1 MENNKEKNIEET
13 EEIQEMSAMGTG
25 GVQIGATKAG
35 KDEEEEEEE
44 KEDKLRSMIR
54 EVLKLY
60 STHKEN
66 LRIQSVFE
74 GKLRET
80 IRNLLVE
87 KESKEAAPES
97 TLVGI
102 LRSLLNNIVP
112 QIRLDYIKLQT
123 NDEERAGFK
132 DYFYNAVNKIIEITN
147 EKGQGTEVPEEL
159 EEETIKIKSDKPGFI
174 NDVNDGTEED
184 KPEKEASVDGESTK
198 DISSYYER
206 GQNFGESAFNAIKD
220 RIQNVVAGQIVPE
233 EYQQFVK
240 ALNDNLEAWFEIWDK
255 NAVKSQES
263 VPPAEP
269 EAPPAEDFDLENL
282 EESEIDFD

>member
-1 MENNKEKNIEET
+1 MENKKEKNIEET
-13 EEIQEMSAMGTG
+13 EEIQEMSAMGAG

-35 KDEEEEEEE
+35 KDDDEE

-60 STHKEN
+60 STRKEN

-147 EKGQGTEVPEEL
+147 EKGQDTEVPQEL
-159 EEETIKIKSDKPGFI
+159 EEEETIKIKSDKPGFI
-174 NDVNDGTEED
+174 GDVNDGTEED

-220 RIQNVVAGQIVPE
+220 RIQNVVAAQIVPE

-255 NAVKSQES
+255 NAVKSQE
-263 VPPAEP
+263 PAPSAET
-269 EAPPAEDFDLENL
+269 ETPPAEDFDIENL